1 MMNPY
6 PSRLLKN
13 FTVPVLSSPSSSS
26 SSAAAAEVS
35 EDGESEKDLRLDV

>member
-13 FTVPVLSSPSSSS
+13 FTVPVLSSPSSSA
-26 SSAAAAEVS
+26 AAAAEVS
-35 EDGESEKDLRLDV
+35 EDGESEKDRLDV